1 MKLSQSLPPIPPVQC
16 WPSWVTAQAQF
27 YQVTF
32 MALKYHSFD
41 APWSLGRKLV
51 FCTFLCVLY
60 RVHNARSAFYT
71 WVHIL
76 YPVRNALVRVL
87 CVSACFVLFSTF
99 PAMQYQIC
107 FFYTFS
113 HLRNLKNA
121 FCAPSVYHKDSNT
134 FRLFNK
140 VKPCSPALVLGWV
153 TKLRIPRSVAITFF
167 SFFPLPFPRRFIKD
181 CRTAILV

>member
-1 MKLSQSLPPIPPVQC
+1 MKLSQSLPPIPPAQC
-16 WPSWVTAQAQF
+16 RPSWVTAHAQF

-32 MALKYHSFD
+32 MAPKYHSLD
-41 APWSLGRKLV
+41 APWSLGRKSV
-51 FCTFLCVLY
+51 FCTFLRVLY

-87 CVSACFVLFSTF
+87 YLSACFVLLSTF

-113 HLRNLKNA
+113 HLRNLKYS
-121 FCAPSVYHKDSNT
+121 FSVKSLYHKNRNM
-134 FRLFNK
+134 FRRFNK
-140 VKPCSPALVLGWV
+140 VKPRSERLVPGWV
-153 TKLRIPRSVAITFF
+153 TKYE
-167 SFFPLPFPRRFIKD
+167 FPRRY
-181 CRTAILV
+181 